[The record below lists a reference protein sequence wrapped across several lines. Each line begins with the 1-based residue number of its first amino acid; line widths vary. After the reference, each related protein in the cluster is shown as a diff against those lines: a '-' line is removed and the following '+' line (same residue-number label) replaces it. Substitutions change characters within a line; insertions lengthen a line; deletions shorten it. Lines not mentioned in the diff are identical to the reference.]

1 MSQLSRRTFLNQAT
15 AGALAVSAARPLP
28 SRSTPAR
35 VTHDWQ
41 AVREAFSFS
50 EEKVPMNAANL
61 CPSPREVTEWVFELT
76 RDIDRDCSF
85 PNRAKF
91 ETLREQSRTRIAA
104 QLGVNPDE
112 IALVRNTSEANTT
125 INNGLPLAAG
135 DEVVVWDQNHP
146 TNNVAWEVR
155 AARFGTRVIR
165 VTIPSDPEG
174 IEDLIEPFQRVL
186 SPRTRVLALTHVSN
200 VSGVRLPIRE
210 LAQLARARGVFV
222 HVDGA
227 QCWGAMKLDLHEL
240 GCDAYTASAHKWF
253 LGPKEAGLLYVR
265 QEQVPYIWAT
275 GVAPGWGDDAQTDLV
290 GARKFESLGQRDDA
304 CLAALG
310 LTAEFHDA
318 IGLDLVESRVRELSQ
333 RLKVDLRGIGASLVT
348 PQAPALSAG
357 VCIVSVPAA
366 NRRALADRLYH
377 EHGIAGAA
385 TGGLRLCPHIYNTDE
400 HVERAVR
407 AVRALRTMW
416 QPA

>member
-1 MSQLSRRTFLNQAT
+1 MST
-15 AGALAVSAARPLP
+15 
-28 SRSTPAR
+28 
-35 VTHDWQ
+35 
-41 AVREAFSFS
+41 
-50 EEKVPMNAANL
+50 K
-61 CPSPREVTEWVFELT
+61 
-76 RDIDRDCSF
+76 
-85 PNRAKF
+85 
-91 ETLREQSRTRIAA
+91 
-104 QLGVNPDE
+104 
-112 IALVRNTSEANTT
+112 
-125 INNGLPLAAG
+125 
-135 DEVVVWDQNHP
+135 
-146 TNNVAWEVR
+146 
-155 AARFGTRVIR
+155 
-165 VTIPSDPEG
+165 
-174 IEDLIEPFQRVL
+174 
-186 SPRTRVLALTHVSN
+186 
-200 VSGVRLPIRE
+200 SGE
-210 LAQLARARGVFV
+210 
-222 HVDGA
+222 
-227 QCWGAMKLDLHEL
+227 
-240 GCDAYTASAHKWF
+240 AHKWF